1 MIFLVA
7 GLIAAALGAGVA
19 ITFWDSIRTAVTGWL
34 HQHDLE
40 KSALM
45 EAVIQFD
52 RLAVGVR
59 RRIKVRTYRGTEIIS
74 EEHLAID
81 QIDDPNLRALVQQHS
96 QVDVDVLHDI

>member
-7 GLIAAALGAGVA
+7 GLIAAALGAGAA
-19 ITFWDSIRTAVTGWL
+19 ITFWDTVRAAITGWL
-34 HQHDLE
+34 HRHNLD

-59 RRIKVRTYRGTEIIS
+59 RRIKVRTYRGPEIIS

-81 QIDDPNLRALVQQHS
+81 QIDDPSLRALIQQHS
-96 QVDVDVLHDI
+96 QVDVDILHDL

>member
-7 GLIAAALGAGVA
+7 GLIAAALGVGVA
-19 ITFWDSIRTAVTGWL
+19 ITFWDSIRTAITGWL
-34 HQHDLE
+34 RRHGLE
-40 KSALM
+40 QSALM

-74 EEHLAID
+74 EERLAID
-81 QIDDPNLRALVQQHS
+81 QIDDPNLRALLRQHS
-96 QVDVDVLHDI
+96 EVNVDILRDL